1 MILEPIAE
9 ANFRRALSI
18 SQNDYAIF
26 YTSPVACIILGL
38 SLFVLIK
45 SVWNDLRDSRKNP
58 SKS

>member
-1 MILEPIAE
+1 MW
-9 ANFRRALSI
+9 S
-18 SQNDYAIF
+18 S
-26 YTSPVACIILGL
+26 TSPVACIILGL